1 MDTARMLD
9 NRGEEP
15 PVYTYEAV
23 PGVPPVSVLRFRG
36 WEFPPG
42 EPPPGHAHSHDFL
55 VLCYF
60 GRGGGDNQ
68 HERAPFALTNQ
79 HMKVCSFPGLYRLS
93 GERALP
99 FETPP

>member
-9 NRGEEP
+9 NRVEGP

-60 GRGGGDNQ
+60 ERGQVGR
-68 HERAPFALTNQ
+68 RTL
-79 HMKVCSFPGLYRLS
+79 RS
-93 GERALP
+93 GAQVQQAFRVGEG
-99 FETPP
+99 